1 MGNNPV
7 YQGRSC
13 GRLVTPD
20 VWCGAC
26 GHCAD
31 DCRCRED
38 SVRLDLEANG
48 EYLA

>member
-1 MGNNPV
+1 MGNSPV
-7 YQGRSC
+7 YPCRS
-13 GRLVTPD
+13 
-20 VWCGAC
+20 C